1 MYLPER
7 VGQQGKYIESHSRM
21 KVISKWI
28 LAVSIPCIPE
38 GTPVN
43 TWHFHGP
50 TFFAYASTKNHKDKK
65 WCFWRGWFLYV
76 EMIECGSVI
85 PFGSTASSVEFVGH
99 CHATI
104 ALNNWILHYFSA
116 LNKVCVCV
124 CSKATRVFLE
134 HVASCESSANWVP
147 RIWIAAMDILSPA
160 LFKAWFYKLR
170 VARWCRARVTT
181 RRGNEWSPGTVG
193 KTWVALLNGSI
204 LPITDAWL
212 KVGYFWIHSFKPGD
226 SWINIRYF
234 QPFWM

>member
-1 MYLPER
+1 MAQPSLPMPQPKPTR
-7 VGQQGKYIESHSRM
+7 T
-21 KVISKWI
+21 I
-28 LAVSIPCIPE
+28 LVLLM
-38 GTPVN
+38 G
-43 TWHFHGP
+43 
-50 TFFAYASTKNHKDKK
+50 FFCM
-65 WCFWRGWFLYV
+65 WQ
-76 EMIECGSVI
+76 IECRSVI
-85 PFGSTASSVEFVGH
+85 PFGTTASSVEFVGH

-104 ALNNWILHYFSA
+104 ALNHWILHEFSA
-116 LNKVCVCV
+116 LNKLCVCV
-124 CSKATRVFLE
+124 FESHEGFLE
-134 HVASCESSANWVP
+134 HVASCGSSANWVP

-181 RRGNEWSPGTVG
+181 RRGNEWSPGMVG

-212 KVGYFWIHSFKPGD
+212 KVGYFWIHTFKPGD